1 MTVLAV
7 QSDIAE
13 LLDDLDVFVW
23 DEPRPPPRDD
33 VVVWAPVYGPAHA
46 PEHVRD
52 TLSIA
57 PAVRVVQLMSAGV
70 DPWPSMIPDGVT
82 LCSGKTIHGGSTA
95 EMAIALTLALIRDL
109 PRSAEQQ
116 ARHEWDRFRPNS
128 LAGKRVLV
136 LGTGDIG
143 NLVIDTL
150 ETLDARVTGVSR
162 TGEVTLDDAP
172 ALLPQTDVVIV
183 ALPLTAATTELLDAT
198 WLAALPDGA
207 IVVNV
212 ARGPIVDTEALV
224 AELATGRLRAGLD
237 VTDPEPL
244 PADHPLW
251 SQPGV
256 IITPHVGGG
265 ALGWQHRAAKL
276 LREQIDRLDRGEQPR
291 YVVTAGY

>member
-1 MTVLAV
+1 MPVLAV
-7 QSDIAE
+7 ESDVAE

-33 VVVWAPVYGPAHA
+33 VVMWAPIYGPT

-52 TLSIA
+52 MLSIA
-57 PAVRVVQLMSAGV
+57 PGVRVVQLMSAGV
-70 DPWPSMIPDGVT
+70 DPWPSMIPEGVA

-95 EMAIALTLALIRDL
+95 EMAVTLTLALIREL
-109 PRSAEQQ
+109 PRCAALQ
-116 ARHEWDRFRPNS
+116 ADHEWDRFQPNS

-143 NLVIDTL
+143 NRVI
-150 ETLDARVTGVSR
+150 ETLDTLDASVTGVSR
-162 TGEVTLDDAP
+162 TGAVTLDDAP

-183 ALPLTAATTELLDAT
+183 ALPLTDTTTGLLDAK
-198 WLAALPDGA
+198 WLGALPDGA

-212 ARGPIVDTEALV
+212 ARGPIIDTDALV
-224 AELATGRLRAGLD
+224 AELGAGRLRAGLD

-276 LREQIDRLDRGEQPR
+276 LREQVSRIDRGETPK
-291 YVVTAGY
+291 YVVNAGY

>member
-7 QSDIAE
+7 QSDVAE

-52 TLSIA
+52 MLSIA

-143 NLVIDTL
+143 NRVIDTL

-183 ALPLTAATTELLDAT
+183 ALPLTAATTGLLDAT

-212 ARGPIVDTEALV
+212 ARGPIVDTDALV
-224 AELATGRLRAGLD
+224 AELAAGRLRAGLD

-251 SQPGV
+251 AQPGL

-276 LREQIDRLDRGEQPR
+276 LREQVGRLDSGEQPR
-291 YVVTAGY
+291 YVVDAGY

>member
-7 QSDIAE
+7 QSDVAE

-33 VVVWAPVYGPAHA
+33 VALWAPVYGPAHA
-46 PEHVRD
+46 PEHVREL
-52 TLSIA
+52 LSIA
-57 PAVRVVQLMSAGV
+57 PAVQVVQLMSAGV
-70 DPWPSMIPDGVT
+70 DPWPAMIPSGVT

-95 EMAIALTLALIRDL
+95 EMAVALTLALIRDL

-116 ARHEWDRFRPNS
+116 AKHVWDRFEPDS

-143 NLVIDTL
+143 NRVVETL
-150 ETLDARVTGVSR
+150 DTLDARVTGVSR

-183 ALPLTAATTELLDAT
+183 ALPLTDATTGLLDAK
-198 WLAALPDGA
+198 WLGALPDGA

-212 ARGPIVDTEALV
+212 ARGPIVDTDALV
-224 AELATGRLRAGLD
+224 AELAAGRLRAGLD

-251 SQPGV
+251 SQPNV

-265 ALGWQHRAAKL
+265 AFGWQHRAAKL
-276 LREQIDRLDRGEQPR
+276 LREQVGRVDRGEQPL
-291 YVVTAGY
+291 YVVDSGY